1 MDIVVLII
9 IGAVAGLMGSMMG
22 VGGGVLI
29 VPVLSLFLGVPI
41 HQAIA
46 ASAVAIIANSTTGAI
61 SYIRKGLANIRLGM
75 TMETMTTV
83 GAILGGFTATV
94 LSAEALKGV
103 FAVLLF
109 LMSIYIYTKTRLK
122 GSEPD
127 ATGEPGPLD
136 ASYYDE
142 YLKRDVRYR
151 TKKLPVGLGASLVA
165 GNLSGL
171 LGIGGG
177 LIQVPVM
184 TVAMGIPMK
193 AAVATSNFMIGITA
207 VAGAYVHYI
216 RGNVNPTVA
225 VPVALGVTVGA
236 YVGSRLTPKVS
247 NVSLTIAFAIIMII
261 FAIQMGLSAFGIS
274 VR

>member
-1 MDIVVLII
+1 MDIVILVIV
-9 IGAVAGLMGSMMG
+9 GAIAGLMGSMMG

-46 ASAVAIIANSTTGAI
+46 ASAVAIIANSATAAI
-61 SYIRKGLANIRLGM
+61 SYIRKELANIRLGM

-83 GAILGGFTATV
+83 GAILGGFTASL
-94 LSAEALKGV
+94 LSREILSGI
-103 FAVLLF
+103 FAVLLV
-109 LMSIYIYTKTRLK
+109 LMSAYIYLKTRLK
-122 GSEPD
+122 SSQSN
-127 ATGEPGPLD
+127 ATGELGLLD
-136 ASYYDE
+136 ESYYDE
-142 YLKRDVRYR
+142 YLKRDVRYNTR
-151 TKKLPVGLGASLVA
+151 KLPLGLGASLVA

-184 TVAMGIPMK
+184 TVAMGLPMK

-207 VAGAYVHYI
+207 CAGAYVYYI
-216 RGNVNPTVA
+216 RGMVNPTVA

-236 YVGSRLTPKVS
+236 YVGSRLTSKVS
-247 NVSLTIAFAIIMII
+247 GASLTLAFAVIMLI
-261 FAIQMGLSAFGIS
+261 FAIQMGLAAFGIR